1 LTTISAP
8 LDIANTPSHAQH
20 FKRSLLLAEAN
31 RRLWHCFAGAKAAKV
46 GGFGPQAW
54 VTHGTKGRGMLAP
67 DNKNLTQ
74 DEEAAIV
81 DEAITSRRSVRAFL
95 PDPVDEKIVREILEV
110 ASRAPSG
117 TNMQPWRG
125 YVATGETKKRLTDAV
140 MNSGI
145 RAEKAKWDE
154 YKYYPDKF
162 FEPYYARRRAVGYA
176 LYGALGIGKRDV
188 DQMRAQHDRNFV
200 FFDAP
205 VGMIFTID
213 RRLNQGSWVDHGM
226 LLQSIMIAARG
237 RGLHTCPQAAFA
249 PYHNQIRP
257 VLGIPDEEIV
267 VCGMALGYEDTSK
280 PENTLRTEREPVD
293 EWVRFFK

>member
-1 LTTISAP
+1 
-8 LDIANTPSHAQH
+8 
-20 FKRSLLLAEAN
+20 
-31 RRLWHCFAGAKAAKV
+31 
-46 GGFGPQAW
+46 
-54 VTHGTKGRGMLAP
+54 MLAP
-67 DNKNLTQ
+67 DKKDGPV
-74 DEEAAIV
+74 DEAEIV
-81 DEAITSRRSVRAFL
+81 DAAITSRRSVRAFL
-95 PDPVDEKIVREILEV
+95 PDPVDPETVKDILRV

-117 TNMQPWRG
+117 TNMQPWKV
-125 YVATGETKKRLTDAV
+125 YVVTGAKKQAIADAIL
-140 MNSGI
+140 NSGI

-154 YKYYPDKF
+154 YKYYPDQF
-162 FEPYYARRRAVGYA
+162 FEPYYARRRAVGFA

-213 RRLNQGSWVDHGM
+213 RRLNQGSWIDHGM
-226 LLQSIMIAARG
+226 FLQSIMIAARG

-267 VCGMALGYEDTSK
+267 VCGMALGYEDATK
-280 PENTLRTEREPVD
+280 PENGLRTERAPLEEFVTFV
-293 EWVRFFK
+293 E

>member
-1 LTTISAP
+1 
-8 LDIANTPSHAQH
+8 
-20 FKRSLLLAEAN
+20 
-31 RRLWHCFAGAKAAKV
+31 
-46 GGFGPQAW
+46 
-54 VTHGTKGRGMLAP
+54 MLARDKHAP
-67 DNKNLTQ
+67 SL
-74 DEEAAIV
+74 DETAIV

-95 PDPVDEKIVREILEV
+95 PDPIDDAVIRDILEV

-117 TNMQPWRG
+117 TNMQPWKV
-125 YVATGETKKRLTDAV
+125 YVTKGEKKAAIGRAILE
-140 MNSGI
+140 SGI
-145 RAEKAKWDE
+145 RAEKIAWDE

-162 FEPYYARRRAVGYA
+162 FEPYYTRRRAVGFA
-176 LYGALGIGKRDV
+176 LYDALGIPKRDV
-188 DQMRAQHDRNFV
+188 NQMRAQHDRNFI

-249 PYHNQIRP
+249 PYHKQIRP
-257 VLGIPDEEIV
+257 ILDIPDEEIV

-280 PENTLRTEREPVD
+280 PENNFRTERAPLE
-293 EWVRFFK
+293 EWVTFAE